1 MCGIAGILGVNNE
14 KKVLSGM
21 DNMLA
26 SIRHRGPDNT
36 GCWSDDFVTL
46 GHNRLSIIDLN
57 QNAAQPM
64 HSDDGRYVIV
74 FNGEI
79 YNYREL
85 RTQYFADKNFS
96 TKSDTEV
103 LLAAYA
109 KWGKAMLTHLNG
121 MFAFAIWDK
130 QNHKLFAA
138 RDRFGVKPF
147 YYCISRGQFV
157 FASEIKALWAYG
169 VEKTPDFSVWAK
181 YFSFGS
187 YGLPN
192 ETFWTSVYQLPA
204 GHILEVSTDT
214 DGTIQ
219 QPAVSK
225 WYHFDENI
233 KNQNPL
239 TEAEFKEQYIAL
251 LNESIQLRFRADVPV
266 GFNVSGG
273 LDSSTLLALINRQ
286 FNRGIEAF
294 TFYTGNSDYDELPWV
309 RELIARTGNPLNE
322 VRLFADEIP
331 DLACR
336 VSAVQD
342 EPFGGI
348 PTLAYSKNFGQ
359 SRKKGIIVLLDGQ
372 GMDEAWAGYD
382 YYHTQTGFTVQG
394 TNTSP
399 VRPEVLTPDFA
410 NLGKKEIYPEPFDNK
425 LMNLQYRDLFYT
437 KIPRALRFNDR
448 ISMLHSTELREPFL
462 DYRLVELAFAQ
473 PAERKVK
480 DGQTKYLLRHLS
492 NEVLGDK
499 IALAPKR
506 PLQTPQRE
514 WLANDL
520 ILWVENKIND
530 FAETGLV
537 EKKMVKKIW
546 TDYLEGDNEN
556 SFFIWQWINTAEILR
571 S

>member
-1 MCGIAGILGVNNE
+1 MCGIAGILGVNDE
-14 KKVLSGM
+14 KNILSGM

-36 GCWSDDFVTL
+36 GCWADDFVTL

-130 QNHKLFAA
+130 RNHKLFAA

-192 ETFWTSVYQLPA
+192 ETFWTSVNQLPA

-214 DGTIQ
+214 EGTIQ
-219 QPAVSK
+219 KPAISK

-233 KNQNPL
+233 KIQIPL
-239 TEAEFKEQYIAL
+239 SEAEFKEKYTAL
-251 LNESIQLRFRADVPV
+251 LYESIKLRFRADVPV

-273 LDSSTLLALINRQ
+273 LDSSTLLALINKE
-286 FNRGIEAF
+286 FNSGIEAF
-294 TFYTGNSDYDELPWV
+294 TFYTGNPDYDELPWV

-322 VRLFADEIP
+322 ILLKNDEIP
-331 DLACR
+331 ELAYK
-336 VSAVQD
+336 VSLAQD

-348 PTLAYSKNFGQ
+348 PTLAYSKIFEQ
-359 SRKKGIIVLLDGQ
+359 ARKKGIIVLLDGQ

-382 YYHTQTGFTVQG
+382 YYHTQSGFTVQG
-394 TNTSP
+394 TKTSP

-410 NLGKKEIYPEPFDNK
+410 NRATKEINPEPFDNK
-425 LMNLQYRDLFYT
+425 LMNLQYRDIFYT

-473 PAERKVK
+473 PAERKIK
-480 DGQTKYLLRHLS
+480 TGQTKYLLRQLS
-492 NEVLGDK
+492 NQMLGDK

-506 PLQTPQRE
+506 ALQTPQRE
-514 WLANDL
+514 WLANEL
-520 ILWVENKIND
+520 KHWVETKITEFANTGLADKTKVNKIW
-530 FAETGLV
+530 A
-537 EKKMVKKIW
+537 
-546 TDYLEGDNEN
+546 DYLKGDNEN
-556 SFFIWQWINTAEILR
+556 SFFVWQWVNAGMLI
-571 S
+571 